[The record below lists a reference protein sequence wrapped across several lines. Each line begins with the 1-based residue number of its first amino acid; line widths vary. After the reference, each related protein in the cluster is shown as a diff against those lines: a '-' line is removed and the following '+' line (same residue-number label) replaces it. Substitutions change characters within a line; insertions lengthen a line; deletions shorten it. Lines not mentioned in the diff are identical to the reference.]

1 MAKGR
6 GPVFESLGEVH
17 RRRRSRKVPAYAGK
31 GRWAARL
38 LILALAGAGLIV
50 LAVTVGPG
58 LFAPSSSPR
67 LSMLATAGV
76 QQGRGVFQVDS
87 RITLS
92 WASTPKAD
100 RYRLQ
105 VAIAPKTGRKS
116 DTRMFSHPY
125 LSTIVT
131 QTSYLL
137 RLGSPGAYYWRVQGA
152 THGRWGAYAPARRL
166 VVVAPV
172 ITRPVPLTP
181 RDHSRVGPSARLCW
195 SAVQHET
202 GYEVRITGRSPAIT
216 SATCKSLTLRAGAY
230 TWKVAAFVRG
240 THTYTGR
247 YSWVAHFTV
256 GTPPAPARPVQRTVS
271 QAPIAPV
278 PTQALPVR
286 QAPVRQTPTRPAV
299 TQRSSVQPAPVR
311 RSVVRPT
318 PVHRPPVRPTP
329 PPRSPTPPPQRK
341 SPTPSGCIPLYT
353 C

>member
-1 MAKGR
+1 MDKAR

-17 RRRRSRKVPAYAGK
+17 RRRRSRKIPGYAGK

-50 LAVTVGPG
+50 LAVEVGPG

-76 QQGRGVFQVDS
+76 QRSRGVFQVDS

-92 WASTPKAD
+92 WASRPKAD

-116 DTRMFSHPY
+116 DTRIFMHPY

-131 QTSYLL
+131 QTSYSL
-137 RLGSPGAYYWRVQGA
+137 RLGSAGAYYWRVQGA
-152 THGRWGAYAPARRL
+152 MHGSWGAYAPARRL

-172 ITRPVPLTP
+172 IARPVPLAP
-181 RDHSRVGPSARLCW
+181 RDHSRVGHSARLCW
-195 SAVQHET
+195 SAVQYAN
-202 GYEVRITGRSPAIT
+202 GYEVRITGRSLAIT
-216 SATCKSLTLRAGAY
+216 SATCKTLTLRPGTYA
-230 TWKVAAFVRG
+230 WKVAAFVRG

-247 YSWVAHFTV
+247 YSWSAHFTV
-256 GTPPAPARPVQRTVS
+256 EASPAPARPVQRTVS

-278 PTQALPVR
+278 PVRTVPVR
-286 QAPVRQTPTRPAV
+286 QAPVLQTPVRPTI
-299 TQRSSVQPAPVR
+299 TQRSSVRPAPVR
-311 RSVVRPT
+311 RSVVRPA
-318 PVHRPPVRPTP
+318 PVHRLPVRPTP
-329 PPRSPTPPPQRK
+329 PPEPPTPAPQRK